1 MGATNCPETPRQKM
15 ISMMY
20 LVYTALLALNV
31 SVQILDGYKLV
42 QDSLTSSI
50 QIAESSKKG
59 LDKSFDKELA
69 GNPTKFKKPMETYKE
84 VNKAADE
91 LYNYIQQIKRDII
104 QDCDQG
110 DGTIDTLSQGRLGE
124 LNLPSVY
131 WKTKIAVN
139 GEQKNGKLYEA
150 VEKFHQVA
158 EKAYGKG
165 TKHEDKE
172 AIADLAKTFA
182 MESKKAEG
190 ITRTWES
197 RIFEEMPAIAC
208 LTMLTK
214 TQNDVRNTQVQ
225 LGKYLLGSADAEDVR
240 VNKMEAIAV
249 ANSGY
254 VLRGGKYEAKI
265 ILAALDS
272 TKKPDIYIGGNKL
285 GEDGKYV
292 VSCGSVGNKK
302 YEGYISV
309 KQKDG
314 SEKKY
319 PVKGEY
325 TVGEPTATI
334 SPDMLNVVY
343 AGYPNPMSVSV
354 PGVAMNDVT
363 VTFSNASTT
372 KKGDGSFVI
381 VPSKPGANCEAVVM
395 AKIGGKAQRMGAKTF
410 RILPLPP
417 PLAFLKVPNGA
428 TFGGGEIKKSAL
440 MQAKEVVAELNS
452 DLLKNVKYSV
462 LRFDMKSFD
471 SMGNT
476 VVLSSTSGKITDQM
490 KSKMKGLSPG
500 KTFYIS
506 GTVAK
511 GPDGKQHKLP
521 AVEVAIK

>member
-42 QDSLTSSI
+42 QDSLKSSMLI
-50 QIAESSKKG
+50 SENSKLA

-69 GNPTKFKKPMETYKE
+69 NNKAKFSGPKASYDE
-84 VNKAADE
+84 VNKSADE
-91 LYNYIQQIKRDII
+91 TIKYIESIKKEII
-104 QDCDQG
+104 KG
-110 DGTIDTLSQGRLGE
+110 IDGAESDTLSDGGLGE
-124 LNLPSVY
+124 LNIPSVI
-131 WKTKIAVN
+131 WKQKIATK
-139 GEQKNGKLYEA
+139 GESKDGLLYEA
-150 VEKFHQVA
+150 VEKFRSVV
-158 EKAYGKG
+158 EKAYGK
-165 TKHEDKE
+165 DKE
-172 AIADLAKTFA
+172 SIADLNKTFE
-182 MESKKAEG
+182 MKSKKTETG
-190 ITRTWES
+190 TRTWEA
-197 RIFEEMPAIAC
+197 RIFEDMPAIAC

-214 TQNDVRNTQVQ
+214 TENDIRNTQVQ
-225 LGKYLLGSADAEDVR
+225 VGKYLLGSADAEDVR

-249 ANSGY
+249 ANTGY

-265 ILAALDS
+265 ILAAIDS

-292 VSCGSVGNKK
+292 VTCTSIGNKK
-302 YEGYISV
+302 YSGYISV

-319 PVKGEY
+319 DFSNEY
-325 TVGEPTATI
+325 TVGEPSATI

-354 PGVAMNDVT
+354 PGVSMSDVT
-363 VTFSNASTT
+363 VTFSNCSTT
-372 KKGDGSFVI
+372 KKGDGTFVI
-381 VPSKPGANCEAVVM
+381 VPHRPGGNCEVNVT
-395 AKIGGKAQRMGAKTF
+395 AKIQGKVQKMGSKSF

-417 PLAFLKVPNGA
+417 PLAFLKGPNGA
-428 TFGGGEIKKSAL
+428 TFGGGNIKKGAL
-440 MQAKEVVAELNS
+440 MQATEVVAELNS
-452 DLLKNVKYSV
+452 DLLKNVKYTV

-476 VVLSSTSGKITDQM
+476 VVLSSTSGRITDAMKAKM
-490 KSKMKGLSPG
+490 KSLAPG

-521 AVEVAIK
+521 AVEVAIQ

>member
-1 MGATNCPETPRQKM
+1 
-15 ISMMY
+15 MY

-42 QDSLTSSI
+42 QDSLKSSI
-50 QIAESSKKG
+50 EIAEGSKVG
-59 LDKSFDKELA
+59 LDKSFDKEYS
-69 GNPTKFKKPMETYKE
+69 NNKVKFEKPMASYKE

-91 LYNYIQQIKRDII
+91 LIAYIDDIK
-104 QDCDQG
+104 
-110 DGTIDTLSQGRLGE
+110 GTIIEQCDGQRADTLSDGRLGE
-124 LNLPSVY
+124 LNIPSVV
-131 WKTKIAVN
+131 WKTTIAVN
-139 GEQKNGKLYEA
+139 GETKNGKLYEA
-150 VEKFHQVA
+150 VEKFRKVA
-158 EKAYGKG
+158 EKAYGK
-165 TKHEDKE
+165 DKD
-172 AIADLAKTFA
+172 AIADLNKTFT
-182 MESKKAEG
+182 METKKADG

-197 RIFEEMPAIAC
+197 RIFEDMPAIAC

-225 LGKYLLGSADAEDVR
+225 VGKYLLGSADAEDVR

-249 ANSGY
+249 ANTGY

-272 TKKPDIYIGGNKL
+272 TKKPDIYIGGSKL
-285 GEDGKYV
+285 GEDGKYIV
-292 VSCGSVGNKK
+292 NCTSIGNKK
-302 YEGYISV
+302 YSGEIKV

-314 SEKKY
+314 SEKSY
-319 PVKGEY
+319 PFSGEY

-354 PGVAMNDVT
+354 PGVAMSDVT
-363 VTFSNASTT
+363 VTFSNASTQ

-381 VPSKPGANCEAVVM
+381 VPSKPGANCEVNVT
-395 AKIGGKAQRMGAKTF
+395 AKINGKPQKMGGKTF

-417 PLAFLKVPNGA
+417 PLAFLKGPNGA
-428 TFGGGEIKKSAL
+428 VFGGGEIKKSAL
-440 MQAKEVVAELNS
+440 MQATEVVAELNS
-452 DLLKNVKYSV
+452 DLLKNVKYTV

-490 KSKMKGLSPG
+490 KSKMKSLAPG

-511 GPDGKQHKLP
+511 GPDGKSHKLP